1 MITMKNDLH
10 DAFDEVIFDKLD
22 EWKNAD
28 GEEFS
33 VNLIDAFWLMH
44 LDFEHF
50 IRHLRPTPTD
60 KKRNAIAF
68 REDINS
74 IKHKI
79 LEHYSLRFE
88 DDFQNYPTNMFD
100 KIDYEFRNL
109 DLEKSLSIN
118 NELLSKTFDFVND
131 VKSLFKEIRNFQNK
145 YGHELQMRKP
155 ISSLFD
161 IEKLQIS
168 LPKDELSPEIRKH
181 LSLISTKATGLKV
194 QIRELT
200 LNHDEAE
207 FNSAIKFCDE
217 HASEL
222 GELGKPLKNCLT
234 AIYYLLDHSFNAEL
248 ILVFLFG
255 KFDRAGAGKALTL
268 VIERHEKFFLSLY
281 NELKSFYPQ
290 IDVLLEIA
298 INDYPRAIEAEYYQ
312 WLHKFSPPDEPRA
325 ILFKLK
331 KLIHLY
337 KFYCKAQN
345 ISLSK
350 CVKHVLFTYEKILIE
365 TRFTEF
371 HYAPMWS
378 DLPNYM
384 MNFFGLNQSDL
395 AKILGVGNH
404 NITREM
410 SKGTLVTNHKVL
422 FQAAT
427 DFSYTYILGETTIPY
442 YGKNY
447 SHETKYMFGIAIQMA
462 YAEMFL
468 NYIDALVEYR
478 EEIANTPHMLKSKL
492 SSKNEYTLKMS
503 EQIQIMVRRI
513 QEMRVFFNELD
524 AQRTTCKNDISSKLL
539 EVNEQLRDNLL
550 RALEICANIFKQSVF
565 DCRTIPTYDKI
576 QTAKKKFT
584 DAKSQRNKAY
594 DLDKADEKIGNLQRK
609 YESLKKEFEIHP
621 KLQQELLDKLEQC
634 LFPLK

>member
-1 MITMKNDLH
+1 MRKELH
-10 DAFDEVIFDKLD
+10 KDFNKVIFDKLN
-22 EWKNAD
+22 EWKNSV

-50 IRHLRPTPTD
+50 IKHLRPTPTD
-60 KKRNAIAF
+60 KKRNALAF
-68 REDINS
+68 REDIDS

-79 LEHYSLRFE
+79 LEHYSRRFE

-109 DLEKSLSIN
+109 DLEKSVPIS
-118 NELLSKTFDFVND
+118 NELLSKTLELVKD
-131 VKSLFKEIRNFQNK
+131 VKSLFKEIKNFQNR
-145 YGHELQMRKP
+145 YSQELQLQKP
-155 ISSLFD
+155 ISSLAD
-161 IEKLQIS
+161 IEKLQTS
-168 LPKDELSPEIRKH
+168 LLKDELSPEVRKH
-181 LSLISTKATGLKV
+181 LSLISTKATGLKAQV
-194 QIRELT
+194 RELM
-200 LNHDEAE
+200 LNHDEIE
-207 FNSAIKFCDE
+207 FNAAIKFCDE
-217 HASEL
+217 HASKL
-222 GELGKPLKNCLT
+222 GELGKPLKNYLT
-234 AIYYLLDHSFNAEL
+234 AIYYLLDHSFNVEL
-248 ILVFLFG
+248 ILLFLFG
-255 KFDRAGAGKALTL
+255 RFDRTGAGEALKL

-298 INDYPRAIEAEYYQ
+298 TNDYPRAVEEEHYQ
-312 WLHKFSPPDEPRA
+312 WLPKFSPPDEPRA

-337 KFYCKAQN
+337 NFYCKAQKL
-345 ISLSK
+345 SLSK
-350 CVKHVLFTYEKILIE
+350 CVEHVLFTYEKILIE

-378 DLPNYM
+378 NLPNYM

-395 AKILGVGNH
+395 AKILGVGNY

-427 DFSYTYILGETTIPY
+427 DFSYTYILGETTIPH

-447 SHETKYMFGIAIQMA
+447 SHETKYMLEVAVQMA

-478 EEIANTPHMLKSKL
+478 EEIANTPHISKSKI
-492 SSKNEYTLKMS
+492 SSKNEYTLKMT

-513 QEMRVFFNELD
+513 QEMRVFLNELD
-524 AQRTTCKNDISSKLL
+524 EQRTTCKNDISSKLL
-539 EVNEQLRDNLL
+539 EVTEQLRDNLL

-565 DCRTIPTYDKI
+565 DCRTVPTYEDI
-576 QTAKKKFT
+576 QTAEDKFVGM
-584 DAKSQRNKAY
+584 KSKRNEAY
-594 DLDKADEKIGNLQRK
+594 DLDKADEIIGNLQRK
-609 YESLKKEFEIHP
+609 YESLKKELEIRP

-634 LFPLK
+634 LCEL

>member
-1 MITMKNDLH
+1 
-10 DAFDEVIFDKLD
+10 
-22 EWKNAD
+22 
-28 GEEFS
+28 
-33 VNLIDAFWLMH
+33 MH

-50 IRHLRPTPTD
+50 ISHLRPTPKD

-79 LEHYSLRFE
+79 LEHYSRRFE

-109 DLEKSLSIN
+109 DLEKSVPIS
-118 NELLSKTFDFVND
+118 NELLSKTLELVKD
-131 VKSLFKEIRNFQNK
+131 VKSLFKEIKNFQNR
-145 YGHELQMRKP
+145 YSQELQLQKP
-155 ISSLFD
+155 ISSLTD
-161 IEKLQIS
+161 IEKLQTS
-168 LPKDELSPEIRKH
+168 LPKDELSPEVRKH
-181 LSLISTKATGLKV
+181 LSLISTKATGLKAQV
-194 QIRELT
+194 RELM
-200 LNHDEAE
+200 LNHDEIE
-207 FNSAIKFCDE
+207 FNAAIKFCDE
-217 HASEL
+217 HASKL

-248 ILVFLFG
+248 ILLFLFG
-255 KFDRAGAGKALTL
+255 RFDRTGAGEALKL

-298 INDYPRAIEAEYYQ
+298 TNDYPRAVEEEHYQ
-312 WLHKFSPPDEPRA
+312 WLPKFSPPDEPRA

-337 KFYCKAQN
+337 NFYCKAKN
-345 ISLSK
+345 ISLLK
-350 CVKHVLFTYEKILIE
+350 CVEYVLFTYEKILIE

-378 DLPNYM
+378 NLPNYM

-395 AKILGVGNH
+395 AKILGVGNY

-427 DFSYTYILGETTIPY
+427 DFSYTYILGETTIPH

-447 SHETKYMFGIAIQMA
+447 SHETKYMLEVAVQMA

-478 EEIANTPHMLKSKL
+478 EEIANTPHISKSKI
-492 SSKNEYTLKMS
+492 SSKNEYTMKMS
-503 EQIQIMVRRI
+503 EQIQIMVKRI
-513 QEMRVFFNELD
+513 QEMRVFLNELD
-524 AQRTTCKNDISSKLL
+524 AQRTTSQNDISSELL
-539 EVNEQLRDNLL
+539 EANEQLRDNLL

-565 DCRTIPTYDKI
+565 DCRTVPTYEDI
-576 QTAKKKFT
+576 QTAEDKFVGM
-584 DAKSQRNKAY
+584 KSKRNEAY
-594 DLDKADEKIGNLQRK
+594 DLDKADEIIGNLQRK
-609 YESLKKEFEIHP
+609 YESLKKELEIRP

-634 LFPLK
+634 LCEL

>member
-1 MITMKNDLH
+1 
-10 DAFDEVIFDKLD
+10 
-22 EWKNAD
+22 
-28 GEEFS
+28 
-33 VNLIDAFWLMH
+33 MH

-50 IRHLRPTPTD
+50 IRHLQPTPTD
-60 KKRNAIAF
+60 KKRNALAF
-68 REDINS
+68 REDIDS

-79 LEHYSLRFE
+79 LEHYSRRFE
-88 DDFQNYPTNMFD
+88 DDFQNYPTNMLD

-109 DLEKSLSIN
+109 NLEKSVPIY
-118 NELLSKTFDFVND
+118 NELLSKTFDLVKD
-131 VKSLFKEIRNFQNK
+131 VKSLFKEIENFQNR
-145 YGHELQMRKP
+145 YAQELQIQKP
-155 ISSLFD
+155 ISSLTD
-161 IEKLQIS
+161 IEKLQI
-168 LPKDELSPEIRKH
+168 LLTKDELSPEVRKH
-181 LSLISTKATGLKV
+181 LSLISTKTAGLKN

-234 AIYYLLDHSFNAEL
+234 AIYYVIENSFNVEL

-255 KFDRAGAGKALTL
+255 KFNRAGTGEALKL
-268 VIERHEKFFLSLY
+268 VIERHEKFFLSVY
-281 NELKSFYPQ
+281 NELKSFYHE

-298 INDYPRAIEAEYYQ
+298 TNDYPRAIEEEYYQ
-312 WLHKFSPPDEPRA
+312 WLPKFSPPDEPRA

-337 KFYCKAQN
+337 NFYCKAQKL
-345 ISLSK
+345 SLSK
-350 CVKHVLFTYEKILIE
+350 CVEHVLFNYEKILIE

-378 DLPNYM
+378 NLPNYM

-404 NITREM
+404 NITREL

-427 DFSYTYILGETTIPY
+427 DFSYTYILGETTIPH

-447 SHETKYMFGIAIQMA
+447 SHETKYMFDVAVQMA

-478 EEIANTPHMLKSKL
+478 EEIANTPHISRSNL
-492 SSKNEYTLKMS
+492 SSKNEYTLKLS

-513 QEMRVFFNELD
+513 QEMRIFLNDLD
-524 AQRTTCKNDISSKLL
+524 AQKTTCRNDISSELL
-539 EVNEQLRDNLL
+539 EVTEQLRDNLL
-550 RALEICANIFKQSVF
+550 RTLEICANIFKQSVF
-565 DCRTIPTYDKI
+565 NCRTIPTYDKI
-576 QTAKKKFT
+576 KTMGKILERAESK
-584 DAKSQRNKAY
+584 RNEAY
-594 DLDKADEKIGNLQRK
+594 DLDKADERIENLRYK
-609 YESLKKEFEIHP
+609 YEALKKELELRP
-621 KLQQELLDKLEQC
+621 KLQQELLNKLEQC
-634 LFPLK
+634 LPPLK

>member
-1 MITMKNDLH
+1 
-10 DAFDEVIFDKLD
+10 
-22 EWKNAD
+22 
-28 GEEFS
+28 
-33 VNLIDAFWLMH
+33 MH

-50 IRHLRPTPTD
+50 ISHLRPTPKD

-79 LEHYSLRFE
+79 LEHYSRRFE

-109 DLEKSLSIN
+109 DLEKSVPIS
-118 NELLSKTFDFVND
+118 NELLSKTLELVKD
-131 VKSLFKEIRNFQNK
+131 VKSLFKEIKNFQNR
-145 YGHELQMRKP
+145 YSQELQLQKP
-155 ISSLFD
+155 ISSLTD
-161 IEKLQIS
+161 IEKLQTS
-168 LPKDELSPEIRKH
+168 LPKDELSPEVRKH
-181 LSLISTKATGLKV
+181 LSLISTKATGLKAQV
-194 QIRELT
+194 RELM
-200 LNHDEAE
+200 LNHDEIE
-207 FNSAIKFCDE
+207 FNAAIKFCDE
-217 HASEL
+217 HASKL

-248 ILVFLFG
+248 ILLFLFG
-255 KFDRAGAGKALTL
+255 RFDRTGAGEALKL

-298 INDYPRAIEAEYYQ
+298 TNDYPRAVEEEHYQ
-312 WLHKFSPPDEPRA
+312 WLPKFSPPDEPRA

-337 KFYCKAQN
+337 NFYCKAKN
-345 ISLSK
+345 ISLLK
-350 CVKHVLFTYEKILIE
+350 CVEYVLFTYEKILIE

-378 DLPNYM
+378 NLPNYM

-395 AKILGVGNH
+395 AKILGVGNY

-427 DFSYTYILGETTIPY
+427 DFSYTYILGETTIPH

-447 SHETKYMFGIAIQMA
+447 SHETKYMLEVAVQMA

-478 EEIANTPHMLKSKL
+478 EEIANTPHISKSKI
-492 SSKNEYTLKMS
+492 SSKNEYTMKMS
-503 EQIQIMVRRI
+503 EQIQIMVKRI
-513 QEMRVFFNELD
+513 QEMRVFLNELD
-524 AQRTTCKNDISSKLL
+524 EQRTTCKNDISSKLL
-539 EVNEQLRDNLL
+539 EVTEQLRDNLL

-565 DCRTIPTYDKI
+565 DCRTVPTYEDI
-576 QTAKKKFT
+576 QTAEDKFVGM
-584 DAKSQRNKAY
+584 KSKRNEAY
-594 DLDKADEKIGNLQRK
+594 DLDKADEIIGNLQRK
-609 YESLKKEFEIHP
+609 YESLKKELEIRP

-634 LFPLK
+634 LCEL

>member
-1 MITMKNDLH
+1 MRKELH
-10 DAFDEVIFDKLD
+10 KDFNEVIFDKLN
-22 EWKNAD
+22 EWKNAV
-28 GEEFS
+28 GEKFS

-50 IRHLRPTPTD
+50 IKHLQPTPTD

-68 REDINS
+68 REDIDS

-79 LEHYSLRFE
+79 LEHYSRRFE
-88 DDFQNYPTNMFD
+88 DDFQNYPTNMLD

-109 DLEKSLSIN
+109 DLEKSTSIA
-118 NELLSKTFDFVND
+118 NELLSKTLELVKD
-131 VKSLFKEIRNFQNK
+131 VKSFFNEIKNFQNR
-145 YGHELQMRKP
+145 YAQELQIQKP
-155 ISSLFD
+155 ISSLTD
-161 IEKLQIS
+161 IEKLQI
-168 LPKDELSPEIRKH
+168 LLTKDELSPEVRKH
-181 LSLISTKATGLKV
+181 LSLISTKTAGLKN

-207 FNSAIKFCDE
+207 FNAAIKFCDE

-222 GELGKPLKNCLT
+222 SEVGKPLKNYLT
-234 AIYYLLDHSFNAEL
+234 AIYYLLDHSFNVEL
-248 ILVFLFG
+248 ILVFPFG
-255 KFDRAGAGKALTL
+255 RFDRTGAGEALKL

-298 INDYPRAIEAEYYQ
+298 INDYPRAIEEEYYQ
-312 WLHKFSPPDEPRA
+312 WLPKFSPPDEPRA

-337 KFYCKAQN
+337 NFYCKAQKF
-345 ISLSK
+345 SRSK
-350 CVKHVLFTYEKILIE
+350 CVEHVLFTYEKILIE

-378 DLPNYM
+378 NLPNYM

-395 AKILGVGNH
+395 AKILGVGNY
-404 NITREM
+404 NITREL
-410 SKGTLVTNHKVL
+410 SKGTLVINHKVL

-447 SHETKYMFGIAIQMA
+447 SHETKYMFDIAVQMA

-468 NYIDALVEYR
+468 NYIDALVGYQK
-478 EEIANTPHMLKSKL
+478 EIENTSHILKSKL

-513 QEMRVFFNELD
+513 QEMRVFLNDLD
-524 AQRTTCKNDISSKLL
+524 AQKTTCRNNVSSELL
-539 EVNEQLRDNLL
+539 EVYEQLRDNLL

-565 DCRTIPTYDKI
+565 DCRTIPTYEGI
-576 QTAKKKFT
+576 QTAKKKLK

-594 DLDKADEKIGNLQRK
+594 DLYKADERMVV
-609 YESLKKEFEIHP
+609 
-621 KLQQELLDKLEQC
+621 
-634 LFPLK
+634 

>member
-1 MITMKNDLH
+1 MRKELH
-10 DAFDEVIFDKLD
+10 KDFNEVIFDKLN
-22 EWKNAD
+22 EWKNAV

-50 IRHLRPTPTD
+50 IKHLQPTPTD
-60 KKRNAIAF
+60 KKKNAIAF
-68 REDINS
+68 REDIDN

-79 LEHYSLRFE
+79 LEHYSRRFE

-109 DLEKSLSIN
+109 DLEKSTSIA
-118 NELLSKTFDFVND
+118 NELLSKTLELVKD
-131 VKSLFKEIRNFQNK
+131 VKSLFNEIKNFQNR
-145 YGHELQMRKP
+145 YAQELQIQKP
-155 ISSLFD
+155 ISSLAD
-161 IEKLQIS
+161 IEKLQTS
-168 LPKDELSPEIRKH
+168 LFRDELSPEIRKH
-181 LSLISTKATGLKV
+181 LSLISTKATCLKA

-200 LNHDEAE
+200 LNHNEAE
-207 FNSAIKFCDE
+207 FNAAIKFCDE

-234 AIYYLLDHSFNAEL
+234 AVYYVIDNSFNVEL

-255 KFDRAGAGKALTL
+255 KFNRAGAGEALKL

-281 NELKSFYPQ
+281 NELKNFYHE

-298 INDYPRAIEAEYYQ
+298 TNDYPRAIEEEYYQ
-312 WLHKFSPPDEPRA
+312 WLPKFSPPDEPRA

-331 KLIHLY
+331 RLIHLY
-337 KFYCKAQN
+337 NFYCKAQKL
-345 ISLSK
+345 SLSK
-350 CVKHVLFTYEKILIE
+350 CVEHILFNYEKILIE

-378 DLPNYM
+378 NLPNYM

-395 AKILGVGNH
+395 AKILGVGNY
-404 NITREM
+404 NITREL

-447 SHETKYMFGIAIQMA
+447 SHETKYMFEVAVQMA

-478 EEIANTPHMLKSKL
+478 EEIANTPHISKSKI
-492 SSKNEYTLKMS
+492 SSKNEYTLKMT

-513 QEMRVFFNELD
+513 QEMRVFLNELD
-524 AQRTTCKNDISSKLL
+524 AQRTTSQNDISSELI
-539 EVNEQLRDNLL
+539 EVNEHLRDNLL

-565 DCRTIPTYDKI
+565 NCRTIPTYEGI
-576 QTAKKKFT
+576 QTAKKKLK

-594 DLDKADEKIGNLQRK
+594 DLDKADEIIENLRRK
-609 YESLKKEFEIHP
+609 YEALKKELEIHP
-621 KLQQELLDKLEQC
+621 KLQQELLNKLEQC
-634 LFPLK
+634 LPPLK

>member
-1 MITMKNDLH
+1 
-10 DAFDEVIFDKLD
+10 
-22 EWKNAD
+22 
-28 GEEFS
+28 
-33 VNLIDAFWLMH
+33 MH

-50 IRHLRPTPTD
+50 IKHLRPTPTD
-60 KKRNAIAF
+60 KKRNALAF
-68 REDINS
+68 REDIDS

-79 LEHYSLRFE
+79 LEHYSRRFE

-109 DLEKSLSIN
+109 DLEKSVPIS
-118 NELLSKTFDFVND
+118 NELLSKTLELVKD
-131 VKSLFKEIRNFQNK
+131 VKSLFKEIKNFQNK
-145 YGHELQMRKP
+145 YGHELQIQKP
-155 ISSLFD
+155 ISSLAD
-161 IEKLQIS
+161 IEKLQTS
-168 LPKDELSPEIRKH
+168 LLKDELSPEVRKH
-181 LSLISTKATGLKV
+181 LSLISTKATGLKAQV
-194 QIRELT
+194 RELM
-200 LNHDEAE
+200 LNHDEIE
-207 FNSAIKFCDE
+207 FNAAIKFCDE
-217 HASEL
+217 HASKL

-248 ILVFLFG
+248 ILLFLFG
-255 KFDRAGAGKALTL
+255 RFDRTGAGEALKL

-298 INDYPRAIEAEYYQ
+298 TNDYPRAVEEEHYQ
-312 WLHKFSPPDEPRA
+312 WLPKFSPPDEPRA

-337 KFYCKAQN
+337 NFYCKAKN
-345 ISLSK
+345 ISLLK
-350 CVKHVLFTYEKILIE
+350 CVEYVLFTYEKILIE

-378 DLPNYM
+378 NLPNYM

-395 AKILGVGNH
+395 AKILGVGNY

-427 DFSYTYILGETTIPY
+427 DFSYTYILGETTIPH

-447 SHETKYMFGIAIQMA
+447 SHETKYMLEVAVQMA

-478 EEIANTPHMLKSKL
+478 EEIANTPHISKSKI
-492 SSKNEYTLKMS
+492 SSKNEYTMKMS
-503 EQIQIMVRRI
+503 EQIQIMVKRI
-513 QEMRVFFNELD
+513 QEMRVFLNELD
-524 AQRTTCKNDISSKLL
+524 EQRTTCKNDISSKLL
-539 EVNEQLRDNLL
+539 EVTEQLRDNLL

-565 DCRTIPTYDKI
+565 DCRTVPTYEDI
-576 QTAKKKFT
+576 QTAEDKFVGM
-584 DAKSQRNKAY
+584 KSKRNEAY
-594 DLDKADEKIGNLQRK
+594 DLDKADEIIGNLQRK
-609 YESLKKEFEIHP
+609 YESLKKELEIRP

-634 LFPLK
+634 LCEL

>member
-1 MITMKNDLH
+1 MRKGLH
-10 DAFDEVIFDKLD
+10 KDFNEVIFDKLD

-50 IRHLRPTPTD
+50 ISHLRPTPTD

-79 LEHYSLRFE
+79 LEHYSRRFE
-88 DDFQNYPTNMFD
+88 NDFPNYTANMFD
-100 KIDYEFRNL
+100 KINYEFRNL
-109 DLEKSLSIN
+109 DLERSTSID
-118 NELLSKTFDFVND
+118 NELLSKTLDLAKD
-131 VKSLFKEIRNFQNK
+131 VKILFKEIKNFQK
-145 YGHELQMRKP
+145 RYSQELQIQKP
-155 ISSLFD
+155 ISSLSD
-161 IEKLQIS
+161 IEKFQTS
-168 LPKDELSPEIRKH
+168 LPKDELSPERKKH
-181 LSLISTKATGLKV
+181 LSLISTKTAGLKERV
-194 QIRELT
+194 RELT
-200 LNHDEAE
+200 LNYDEAE
-207 FNSAIKFCDE
+207 FNATIKFCDE
-217 HASEL
+217 HANEL
-222 GELGKPLKNCLT
+222 GELGKPLKDCLT
-234 AIYYLLDHSFNAEL
+234 AIYYLLDHSFNVEL

-255 KFDRAGAGKALTL
+255 RFDRAGAGKALKL
-268 VIERHEKFFLSLY
+268 AVERHEKFFLSLY
-281 NELKSFYPQ
+281 NKLKKFYSE
-290 IDVLLEIA
+290 IDVLLEIVT
-298 INDYPRAIEAEYYQ
+298 NDYPRAVEEEYYQ
-312 WLHKFSPPDEPRA
+312 WLTKFSPSDEPRA

-337 KFYCKAQN
+337 NFYCKAQKL
-345 ISLSK
+345 SLSK
-350 CVKHVLFTYEKILIE
+350 CVEYVLFTYEKILIE

-378 DLPNYM
+378 NLPNYM

-404 NITREM
+404 NITREL

-447 SHETKYMFGIAIQMA
+447 SHETKYMFEVAVQMA

-478 EEIANTPHMLKSKL
+478 EEIANTPHISKSKI
-492 SSKNEYTLKMS
+492 SSKNEYTLKMT

-513 QEMRVFFNELD
+513 QEMRVFLNELD
-524 AQRTTCKNDISSKLL
+524 AQRTTSQNDMSSELL

-565 DCRTIPTYDKI
+565 DCRTIPAYEELQMSKG
-576 QTAKKKFT
+576 KFER
-584 DAKSQRNKAY
+584 AISKRNEAY
-594 DLDKADEKIGNLQRK
+594 DLDRADEKIEKLRND
-609 YESLKKEFEIHP
+609 YESLKNELAIRP
-621 KLQQELLDKLEQC
+621 KLQQKLLDKLEQC
-634 LFPLK
+634 LCEL

>member
-10 DAFDEVIFDKLD
+10 DAFDEVIFDKLG
-22 EWKNAD
+22 EWKNNVD
-28 GEEFS
+28 KEFDI
-33 VNLIDAFWLMH
+33 NLVDAFWLMH

-50 IRHLRPTPTD
+50 KRHLRPTPTD
-60 KKRNAIAF
+60 KKRNAITF
-68 REDINS
+68 HEDIEN

-79 LEHYSLRFE
+79 LEHYSRRFE

-109 DLEKSLSIN
+109 YLEKSVSIGN
-118 NELLSKTFDFVND
+118 KLLSKTLDLAKN
-131 VKSLFKEIRNFQNK
+131 VKSLFKEIREFQNR
-145 YGHELQMRKP
+145 YGQELQIQKP
-155 ISSLFD
+155 ISSLSD
-161 IEKLQIS
+161 IEKLQTS
-168 LPKDELSPEIRKH
+168 LTKDELSPETRKN
-181 LSLISTKATGLKV
+181 LSLISTKATDLKD

-200 LNHDEAE
+200 LNPDETE
-207 FNSAIKFCDE
+207 FNAAIKFCDE
-217 HASEL
+217 HASKL
-222 GELGKPLKNCLT
+222 GELGKPLKDCLT
-234 AIYYLLDHSFNAEL
+234 AIYYLLDHSFNVEL
-248 ILVFLFG
+248 ILLFLFG
-255 KFDRAGAGKALTL
+255 KFDRAGAGEALKL

-331 KLIHLY
+331 KLINLY
-337 KFYCKAQN
+337 KFYCKAQKV
-345 ISLSK
+345 SRSK
-350 CVKHVLFTYEKILIE
+350 CIEHVLFTYEKILIE

-378 DLPNYM
+378 NLPNYM
-384 MNFFGLNQSDL
+384 MHFFGLNQSDL

-447 SHETKYMFGIAIQMA
+447 SHETKYMFGVAIQMA

-478 EEIANTPHMLKSKL
+478 EEIANTSHISKSKL

-513 QEMRVFFNELD
+513 QEMRE
-524 AQRTTCKNDISSKLL
+524 
-539 EVNEQLRDNLL
+539 
-550 RALEICANIFKQSVF
+550 SVF

-576 QTAKKKFT
+576 QTAKKKS
-584 DAKSQRNKAY
+584 SQMRNRNAIKPMISTRQM
-594 DLDKADEKIGNLQRK
+594 K
-609 YESLKKEFEIHP
+609 
-621 KLQQELLDKLEQC
+621 KLETC
-634 LFPLK
+634 NANMSL